1 MHLAPQIW
9 EEQAFY
15 ALSPL
20 WKLWLGLN
28 PFPQC
33 NVVQAIAGFA
43 TEPFERAE
51 KLGALKV
58 IDCPNSH
65 PTTFYGYWQRECDL
79 WCPGER
85 VPIPHWFFA
94 RMNRE
99 LQRADLVL
107 CPSNFV
113 RDSMVANG
121 IPAEKCFTNP
131 FGVDTKVFVARQAV
145 PEKPRFVCVGTVCL
159 RKGHQYL
166 FRAFE
171 IVKKQLPQTELIC
184 VGAIKTDIRRELPR
198 WKHTFTHYP
207 QLSHPEVAKLLGSCT
222 AFVLPSQ
229 EEGFARVLSE
239 AMGAGLPIVASY
251 ESGASTVVED
261 GVEGIIVRAQDP
273 EQIAQAMIQV
283 ASDPQRNRQMGEAAA
298 RKGKTSWLDYA
309 DRLLAEYARRL
320 ESAQNTRLAGR

>member
-9 EEQAFY
+9 EERAFY
-15 ALSPL
+15 ALFPL
-20 WKLWLGLN
+20 WKWWLRLN
-28 PFPQC
+28 RFPQC

-43 TEPFERAE
+43 TEPFDQAE

-107 CPSNFV
+107 CPSDFV

-121 IPAEKCFTNP
+121 IPGEKCFVNP
-131 FGVDTKVFVARQAV
+131 FGVNTKVFVARQAA
-145 PEKPRFVCVGTVCL
+145 PEKPRFICVGTVCL
-159 RKGHQYL
+159 RKGHPYL

-171 IVKKQLPQTELIC
+171 IVKKQLPQAELIC
-184 VGAIKTDIRRELPR
+184 VGAIKTDIRRELSR
-198 WKHTFTHYP
+198 WRHTFTHYP
-207 QLSHPEVAKLLGSCT
+207 QLSHPEVAKLLASCT

-251 ESGASTVVED
+251 QSGATTVVED
-261 GVEGIIVRAQDP
+261 GVEGVIVRAQDP
-273 EQIAQAMIQV
+273 ENIAQAMIRV

-298 RKGKTSWLDYA
+298 RKGQTSWLDYA

-320 ESAQNTRLAGR
+320 ETAQREGPVAR